1 MAGHSKWANIKRR
14 KGAQDA
20 ARGKLFTKLI
30 KEITVA
36 ARMGGP
42 DPDANARLRQAI
54 DKGRSNSMPRTTI
67 GRAVKKG
74 AGEVGGED
82 FETLTYEG
90 YGPGGVAVLVQC
102 LTDNRNRSAGD
113 VRHAFARSACSL
125 GRSGSVAYQSQQKAV
140 FVVAHA
146 AIDEESLMMTV
157 LDAGGEDLVQEQ
169 DEWIVTAP
177 FESCDSCR
185 RAILGLGVDLKS
197 SEITQVP
204 DNTVDLSADDTSK
217 LIGLLERLEDLDDVQ
232 EIYSNA
238 VFSDEAL

>member
-42 DPDANARLRQAI
+42 DPDANARLRQAM

-67 GRAVKKG
+67 ERAVKKG

-125 GRSGSVAYQSQQKAV
+125 GSSGSVAYQFQQKAV

-177 FESCDSCR
+177 FESYDSCR